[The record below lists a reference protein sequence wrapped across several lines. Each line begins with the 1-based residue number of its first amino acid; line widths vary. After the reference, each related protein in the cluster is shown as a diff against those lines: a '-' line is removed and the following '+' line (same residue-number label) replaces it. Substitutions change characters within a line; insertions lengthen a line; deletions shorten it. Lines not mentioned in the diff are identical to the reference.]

1 MIAYL
6 FELKSNLRSQNA
18 VVDTLTKQVAEL
30 AEEKADLAK
39 QVEDLTVLRKV
50 DSETAIAVE
59 GGLREQC
66 TKAHAAYEVM
76 VEYVLSWSFMF
87 VPLLIDYTDK

>member
-6 FELKSNLRSQNA
+6 CEVKSNLRSQNA
-18 VVDTLTKQVAEL
+18 VVDTLTKQVEEL
-30 AEEKADLAK
+30 EEEKADLAK

-59 GGLREQC
+59 VSLREHC
-66 TKAHAAYEVM
+66 TKAHAAYEAM
-76 VEYVLSWSFMF
+76 VEYVLSRSFVLF
-87 VPLLIDYTDK
+87 RY